1 MSLKLALPNDVL
13 IRVFKELDAYDLRRC
28 SLTCRVFHETIRD
41 TLLLQ
46 YRLELS
52 VAGLEDGSTD
62 CRLSIPERLAQL
74 KTFEQAWAKLY
85 FRQRLTVNVA
95 RGYVWKLRGDVLATQ
110 LMSRLLFIQLPSAV
124 RGTPVHTWE
133 SHIEV
138 HIRQF
143 AIDPAQDLAV
153 VVAWPPTYREHWHTF
168 LIHLRTMSTGVCHP
182 CATDPVLSCVPTFLD
197 TQYDIS
203 IQIMGEFLAVLYH
216 TPAGHLRDLLFI
228 WDWKTGQLLIFLE
241 ASSLGADILSFSFLS
256 LRHFVIARCIPEPD
270 GCYQPQLVVYD
281 FIAARPQGS
290 MEPWLVRIY
299 QLPRVAQY
307 TLTRSFT
314 LTSEPSSE
322 LPTSSGNSFY
332 HTSCS
337 RLLTVIMRFTMHFTY
352 VEDFVPDS
360 QYMLFVHASSL
371 LEEVDARLNAE
382 QLTVPWDS
390 WGPLKTRILPIRTY
404 DVEDS
409 RPYFHVYGTRYVRQ
423 EVVDDVHW
431 RVRNRL
437 RMLDF
442 NPLALRRALS
452 SNDPPF
458 SPSEDESGAFS
469 TTIVKDS
476 QPTMIH
482 EYESGFTQRLSTALP
497 YRDVIR
503 RGIFDTAHV
512 MIGRECVV
520 LLDRWPDVKSWNG
533 IDIEF
538 LCI

>member
-1 MSLKLALPNDVL
+1 MSLKLVLPNDVL
-13 IRVFKELDAYDLRRC
+13 IRVFKELDAYDLRCC

-46 YRLELS
+46 YRLELA

-62 CRLSIPERLAQL
+62 CRLSLPERLAQL
-74 KTFEQAWAKLY
+74 KTFEQGWASLN
-85 FRQRLTVNVA
+85 FRQKLTVTLPQ
-95 RGYVWKLRGDVLATQ
+95 GYIWKLRGDVLATS
-110 LMSRLLFIQLPSAV
+110 LTSRLLFTQLPSAV
-124 RGTPVHTWE
+124 RGTPVHTWR

-138 HIRQF
+138 HIREF

-153 VVAWPPTYREHWHTF
+153 LVAWPPTSDEQWHTF
-168 LIHLRTMSTGVCHP
+168 LIHLRTMSTGARHP

-197 TQYDIS
+197 TRYDFS
-203 IQIMGEFLAVLYH
+203 IQIMGEFLAVLYY
-216 TPAGHLRDLLFI
+216 TPADHLRDLLFI

-256 LRHFVIARCIPEPD
+256 LRHFVIARCISEPD
-270 GCYQPQLVVYD
+270 ECYQPQLVVYD
-281 FIAARPQGS
+281 FIAARPEGS
-290 MEPWLVRIY
+290 LEPWLVRIY

-314 LTSEPSSE
+314 LSSEPFSE

-337 RLLTVIMRFTMHFTY
+337 RLLTVTMHFTVHFTYSVEEEPDQQY
-352 VEDFVPDS
+352 V
-360 QYMLFVHASSL
+360 LFVHASSL
-371 LEEVDARLNAE
+371 LEEVDVRSNAE
-382 QLTVPWDS
+382 QLTVPWES
-390 WGPLKTRILPIRTY
+390 WGPLKTRILPVRMY
-404 DVEDS
+404 DVHDR
-409 RPYFHVYGTRYVRQ
+409 RPNGHVYGTRYVWQ
-423 EVVDDVHW
+423 EVVEDVHW
-431 RVRNRL
+431 RARNRL
-437 RMLDF
+437 RMWDF
-442 NPLALRRALS
+442 NPLALQRALS
-452 SNDPPF
+452 SNDTPL
-458 SPSEDESGAFS
+458 STSEDESGAFS

-503 RGIFDTAHV
+503 RGIFDNAHV
-512 MIGRECVV
+512 MIDRECVV
-520 LLDRWPDVKSWNG
+520 LLDAWPDAKSWND
-533 IDIEF
+533 IDIEI